1 MASNKKYE
9 YELKQTGD
17 TWSAKV
23 TRKIN
28 SRKRATT
35 MQKDG
40 FKSEAEATSWSEQSL
55 VELTTKQ
62 KSSNLNS
69 GQKRKDTEEM
79 KRQRSARRAEKTE
92 LAKEE
97 AAKLA
102 EADDQQIAEHEE
114 KLSDDIEDSESIDD

>member
-40 FKSEAEATSWSEQSL
+40 FKSEADATSWSEQSL
-55 VELTTKQ
+55 LELTTKQ

-69 GQKRKDTEEM
+69 GQKRKDTQEM

-92 LAKEE
+92 LAKME
-97 AAKLA
+97 AAKTA
-102 EADDQQIAEHEE
+102 EAEAQRITEQEE
-114 KLSDDIEDSESIDD
+114 KLSDAIEESESNND

>member
-9 YELKQTGD
+9 YELEQTGD

-35 MQKDG
+35 KKKAD
-40 FKSEAEATSWSEQSL
+40 FKSKEEAQAWAEDLLT
-55 VELTTKQ
+55 ELTSKQ
-62 KSSNLNS
+62 KNSNLAH
-69 GQKRKDTEEM
+69 GQKRKDSEEI
-79 KRQRSARRAEKTE
+79 KRLRSARRAEKTE
-92 LAKEE
+92 LAKEQ

-102 EADDQQIAEHEE
+102 EQEAAINDAIEESELADN
-114 KLSDDIEDSESIDD
+114 